1 MKKIPILL
9 LVSTLTAVTTAPA
22 ETVLFEEGFSGSTVM
37 SASPAEPTS
46 NTTDYAVLSSKNAT
60 GSSIGSTLVLNLASG
75 TSAGFAEMQAL
86 FTTNPVTLGAGEWI
100 TLEMTFQGT
109 LLLDKSDG
117 TTQTLNVGLYNSG
130 GSYPVP
136 GGQMANAGM
145 GSGTTFVNG
154 NAQNWEGYVS
164 RVGCLNGGNS
174 SRIMTR
180 DPQTKTTVEN
190 QDVLFDNAG
199 TGAYDTPT
207 GQSFGSG
214 LSNTSLSDGVD
225 YTLAFKVL
233 NSGTNIQVSE
243 EIFQGVGTIGVS
255 VYSASGTAPLG
266 YEYTTFDS
274 LAFGARFSA
283 PTPPSIAVSKL
294 SVTKY
299 DVLDLPALYNVQLNG
314 WTNNTYSGA
323 ARVGDPGDLWNNP
336 DWIGVYTGSTT
347 LFSGVSLLTAAG
359 LDLGATISM
368 TASYNNNTNDWN
380 DGGVFNHYTSQSAG
394 SATPVL
400 MDRVVKVDYSG
411 SVNVMTLTLS
421 GLPTNK
427 PATIYFYG
435 AGNGNGQGGQW
446 SLNGGPATIIAY
458 DGSPTGRDVTLTT
471 SQGISWDSITG
482 TTDGSGNLVVTATG
496 PSGGNPWWQTY
507 MNGLQL
513 QIGGVAPAIFDLADQ
528 TVEDGATVNLTPAVT
543 GNPTPSYQWYEN
555 GSPMGGETGPT
566 LSLPSVTTGQNG
578 YIYSLVAENALGVAS
593 NYMTLTVNASV
604 YSDMAVTELSPSNG
618 ATDICIDTPLTVTF
632 DDTISLG
639 TIGAIKIYDAS
650 NPGTPVDTIEAAS
663 GLFQSRNFPGDG
675 QPFSYP
681 TFVIS
686 GNTLTINPHFSVLS
700 ANTTYFVT
708 IDPKTVLDSGGT
720 NFVGLLDTNAWQFTT
735 KSAPADPL
743 NLVVNGDGSEDFLT
757 VQGAV
762 NSIPAAN
769 TSPTVINIRNG
780 DYNEIVN
787 ISGKHNVTFRGQNRT
802 GTHVGYAN
810 NNNLN
815 GGTHFRMAFKV
826 NANDTTIDNHQPHS
840 PGRFTSRGTHAR
852 NRRRPLHC
860 EQLRHRQPAGHDS
873 G

>member
-1 MKKIPILL
+1 MKKIPLLL

-283 PTPPSIAVSKL
+283 PTPPA
-294 SVTKY
+294 
-299 DVLDLPALYNVQLNG
+299 
-314 WTNNTYSGA
+314 
-323 ARVGDPGDLWNNP
+323 
-336 DWIGVYTGSTT
+336 
-347 LFSGVSLLTAAG
+347 
-359 LDLGATISM
+359 
-368 TASYNNNTNDWN
+368 
-380 DGGVFNHYTSQSAG
+380 
-394 SATPVL
+394 
-400 MDRVVKVDYSG
+400 
-411 SVNVMTLTLS
+411 
-421 GLPTNK
+421 
-427 PATIYFYG
+427 
-435 AGNGNGQGGQW
+435 
-446 SLNGGPATIIAY
+446 
-458 DGSPTGRDVTLTT
+458 
-471 SQGISWDSITG
+471 
-482 TTDGSGNLVVTATG
+482 
-496 PSGGNPWWQTY
+496 
-507 MNGLQL
+507 
-513 QIGGVAPAIFDLADQ
+513 
-528 TVEDGATVNLTPAVT
+528 
-543 GNPTPSYQWYEN
+543 
-555 GSPMGGETGPT
+555 
-566 LSLPSVTTGQNG
+566 LPS
-578 YIYSLVAENALGVAS
+578 AS
-593 NYMTLTVNASV
+593 CQ
-604 YSDMAVTELSPSNG
+604 SPS
-618 ATDICIDTPLTVTF
+618 TMSLT
-632 DDTISLG
+632 
-639 TIGAIKIYDAS
+639 
-650 NPGTPVDTIEAAS
+650 
-663 GLFQSRNFPGDG
+663 FQRSTM
-675 QPFSYP
+675 S
-681 TFVIS
+681 S
-686 GNTLTINPHFSVLS
+686 
-700 ANTTYFVT
+700 
-708 IDPKTVLDSGGT
+708 
-720 NFVGLLDTNAWQFTT
+720 
-735 KSAPADPL
+735 
-743 NLVVNGDGSEDFLT
+743 
-757 VQGAV
+757 
-762 NSIPAAN
+762 
-769 TSPTVINIRNG
+769 
-780 DYNEIVN
+780 
-787 ISGKHNVTFRGQNRT
+787 
-802 GTHVGYAN
+802 
-810 NNNLN
+810 
-815 GGTHFRMAFKV
+815 
-826 NANDTTIDNHQPHS
+826 
-840 PGRFTSRGTHAR
+840 
-852 NRRRPLHC
+852 
-860 EQLRHRQPAGHDS
+860 
-873 G
+873 